1 MLLPSVYKKN
11 KNEVSLFDELFDWP
25 MMPMFEDMDR
35 IGRKLYGKHENM
47 LMRMDVHEKEGEY
60 ELDIDLPG
68 FKKDE
73 ISLSLNDGYLLVA
86 AAKGMDE
93 EEKDKKGKLIRQ
105 ERYAGSMQRSVYVG
119 DTVKEEDIHA
129 KFEDGVLHIEL
140 PKTEEEKK
148 PERKLIAIEG

>member
-47 LMRMDVHEKEGEY
+47 LMRMDVHEKEGGY